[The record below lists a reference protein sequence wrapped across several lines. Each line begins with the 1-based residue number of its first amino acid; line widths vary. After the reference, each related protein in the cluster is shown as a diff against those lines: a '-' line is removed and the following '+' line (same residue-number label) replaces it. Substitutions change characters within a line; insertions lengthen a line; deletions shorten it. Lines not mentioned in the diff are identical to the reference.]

1 MMIIIIINEE
11 NVKTKGIA
19 YDLVPW
25 VIIVFFLNH
34 FMNKNIAFIC
44 LSVVTDIFTRVH

>member
-25 VIIVFFLNH
+25 VIIVF
-34 FMNKNIAFIC
+34 
-44 LSVVTDIFTRVH
+44 